1 MRLAEELWALE
12 QERRAVVALRGRPRG
27 EVRRRFTV
35 IAMAE
40 HISDAALR
48 LEYQKI
54 LDWAQR

>member
-1 MRLAEELWALE
+1 MSLAEELWALE
-12 QERRAVVALRGRPRG
+12 QERRAVVALRGRLRG

>member
-1 MRLAEELWALE
+1 MSLAEQLWALQ
-12 QERRAVVALRGRPRG
+12 QERRAMLALRGRLRG

-35 IAMAE
+35 VAMAE

-54 LDWAQR
+54 LEWAQR